1 VQIPGGPGARPTTA
15 VDAVAEAHLET
26 VLRLQPGFALSL
38 GVPDPAPG
46 LGDRSPA
53 GLAEVAAADRATLA
67 ALAATPAVDEVD
79 RVTVA
84 AMTDRLGLEVAL
96 HDAGEVLG
104 DLNVIASPVQDLRMV
119 FDLLPTET
127 DADRQVVAERLAA
140 VPEAVDGYVESLR
153 AAAATGRVAAV
164 RQVEG
169 CLAEAAAHAAPGGF
183 FTTFPAGLGAAAER
197 AGERAGAAYA
207 RLAEFLRTEL
217 LPQAPAADAVGRERY
232 GLWSRYHV
240 GAVIDLDETY
250 AWGLEE
256 VARLRS
262 EMAGVAR
269 SITGSGDV
277 AEAAAALDAD
287 PALVVEGADAFR
299 AWMQDRSDAT
309 VEAVQGRHFDIPPE
323 ILRLECR
330 IAPTTNGGIYYTGP
344 SEDFSRPGRMWWA
357 VPPGQTT
364 FSTWREAT
372 TVHHEGVP
380 GHHLQ
385 VGQTAVNSA
394 VLNRWR
400 RQACWVS
407 GHGEGWALYAERLMQ
422 DLGFLHGPG
431 EVLGMLDGQL
441 LRAGRVVLDIG
452 VHCGLPAPAEVG
464 GGAWTYEKAWAYL
477 RSVSGN
483 HPDVLRFELDR
494 YLGWPGQAPS
504 YKVGERLWSALRED
518 VAARE
523 GAAFDLR
530 AFHHRALD
538 VGSVGLDVLRSALLP
553 DRLPDRLP

>member
-1 VQIPGGPGARPTTA
+1 

-26 VLRLQPGFALSL
+26 VLRLQPTFALTL

-53 GLAEVAAADRATLA
+53 GLAEVAAANRATLA
-67 ALAATPAVDEVD
+67 ALAAAPAVDEVD

-96 HDAGEVLG
+96 HDAGELLG

-119 FDLLPTET
+119 FDLLPSET
-127 DADRQVVAERLAA
+127 DDDWQVVGDRLAA
-140 VPEAVDGYVESLR
+140 VPEAVTGYVESLR
-153 AAAATGRVAAV
+153 ASAAAGRVAAV
-164 RQVEG
+164 RQVEA
-169 CLAEAAAHAAPGGF
+169 CVAEANSYAAPDGF
-183 FTTFPAGLGAAAER
+183 FATFPAGHGAVVER
-197 AGERAGAAYA
+197 AGELAAGAYA
-207 RLAEFLRTEL
+207 GLAEFLRTEL
-217 LPQAPAADAVGRERY
+217 LPQAPTVDAVGRDRY

-240 GAVIDLDETY
+240 GATIDLDETY
-250 AWGLEE
+250 AWGLDE
-256 VARLRS
+256 VARLRA
-262 EMAGVAR
+262 EMADVAR

-277 AEAAAALDAD
+277 AAAAAALDAD
-287 PALVVEGADAFR
+287 PALVVQGAANFR
-299 AWMQDRSDAT
+299 AWMQDRSDRT
-309 VEAVQGRHFDIPPE
+309 IEALQGKHFDIPDE

-330 IAPTTNGGIYYTGP
+330 IAPTTGGGIYYTGP
-344 SEDFSRPGRMWWA
+344 SEDFSRAGRMWWA

-385 VGQTAVNSA
+385 IGQTAVNSA

-400 RQACWVS
+400 RQACWIS

-452 VHCGLPAPAEVG
+452 IHCGLPAPVEVG
-464 GGAWTYEKAWAYL
+464 GGDWTYEKAWTFL
-477 RSVSGN
+477 QSVSGN
-483 HPDVLRFELDR
+483 HADVLRFELDR

-504 YKVGERLWSALRED
+504 YKVGERLWTGLRDD
-518 VAARE
+518 VAAHE
-523 GAAFDLR
+523 GASFDLR
-530 AFHHRALD
+530 EFHRRALD

-553 DRLPDRLP
+553 